1 MIYKKMDYA
10 DNIENYNKSSNKKDS
25 SQDSLN

>member
-10 DNIENYNKSSNKKDS
+10 DNIENYNKLSNKKDS
-25 SQDSLN
+25 NQDSLN